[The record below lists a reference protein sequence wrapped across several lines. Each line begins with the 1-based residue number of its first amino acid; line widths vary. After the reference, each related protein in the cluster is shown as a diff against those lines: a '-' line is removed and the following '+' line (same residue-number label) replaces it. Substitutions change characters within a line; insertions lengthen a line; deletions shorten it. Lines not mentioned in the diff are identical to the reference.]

1 MHQGDKMD
9 RRTLLKRIAL
19 AAGAAYWSGETLAV
33 QLAKSAAS
41 RSDDGARPQAFPA
54 AHKATLAALCELIIP
69 KTDTPG
75 AIEAGVPAFV
85 ADMYAHWMVAAERKT
100 LGDGLAQLESA
111 AKAAHGRAFAACSPA
126 EQGALLAP
134 ARKAAGAYQSPSH
147 SFDGRLAEP
156 AAPFFFKMRD
166 LVTLG
171 YFTSEAGINGELAYV
186 AVPGRWDGDVD
197 TKTWNKQIQ
206 I

>member
-1 MHQGDKMD
+1 MD

-19 AAGAAYWSGETLAV
+19 AAGAATWSGETLAI
-33 QLAKSAAS
+33 QLSKAANS
-41 RSDDGARPQAFPA
+41 RPDDGGKPQAFPP

-85 ADMYAHWMVAAERKT
+85 ADMYAHWMVPAERKT
-100 LGDGLAQLESA
+100 VVDGLAQLDGA
-111 AKAAHGRAFAACSPA
+111 AKAAHGRGFAACTPA
-126 EQGALLAP
+126 EQAALFAP
-134 ARKAAGAYQSPSH
+134 ARKAAGSYQQRSH
-147 SFDGRLAEP
+147 GLDGRLADP

-171 YFTSEAGINGELAYV
+171 YFTSEAGVNGELAYV
-186 AVPGRWDGDVD
+186 PVPGRWEGDVD
-197 TKTWNKQIQ
+197 TKTWNRQIQ

>member
-1 MHQGDKMD
+1 MD

-41 RSDDGARPQAFPA
+41 RPIDDGKPQAFPA
-54 AHKATLAALCELIIP
+54 AHKESLAALCELIIP

-75 AIEAGVPAFV
+75 AIDAGVPAFV
-85 ADMYAHWMVAAERKT
+85 ADMYAHWMVPGERK
-100 LGDGLAQLESA
+100 LVLEGLAQLDSA
-111 AKAAHGRAFAACSPA
+111 ARGAHGRGFAACTPA
-126 EQGALLAP
+126 EQAALLAP
-134 ARKAAGAYQSPSH
+134 ARKEAASYQQRSH
-147 SFDGRLAEP
+147 GLDGRLADP

-171 YFTSEAGINGELAYV
+171 YFTSEPGVNGELAYV
-186 AVPGRWDGDVD
+186 PVPGRWDGDVD
-197 TKTWNKQIQ
+197 TKTWNRQIQ

>member
-1 MHQGDKMD
+1 MD

-19 AAGAAYWSGETLAV
+19 AAGAATWSGETLAI
-33 QLAKSAAS
+33 QLAKAAGS
-41 RSDDGARPQAFPA
+41 RPGDGAKPEAFPV

-85 ADMYAHWMVAAERKT
+85 ADMYAHWMVPAERK
-100 LGDGLAQLESA
+100 LVLDGLVQLEGA
-111 AKAAHGRAFAACSPA
+111 AKAGHGRGFAACTPA
-126 EQGALLAP
+126 EQAALLAP
-134 ARKAAGAYQSPSH
+134 ARKAAGSYQQRSH
-147 SFDGRLAEP
+147 GIDGRLADP
-156 AAPFFFKMRD
+156 TAPFFFKMRD

-171 YFTSEAGINGELAYV
+171 YFTSEAGVNGELAYV
-186 AVPGRWDGDVD
+186 PVPGRWEGDVD
-197 TKTWNKQIQ
+197 TKTWNRQIQ

>member
-1 MHQGDKMD
+1 MD
-9 RRTLLKRIAL
+9 RRTLLKRIA
-19 AAGAAYWSGETLAV
+19 AVAGAAYWSGETIAMELA
-33 QLAKSAAS
+33 QAAAGRDGSAVPA
-41 RSDDGARPQAFPA
+41 PEAFPA
-54 AHKATLAALCELIIP
+54 TQRATLTALCQLIIP

-85 ADMYAHWMVAAERKT
+85 EDMYAHWMVAPERNIV
-100 LGDGLAQLESA
+100 LAGLAGLDA
-111 AKAAHGRAFAACSPA
+111 AAGKAHGRGFAACST
-126 EQGALLAP
+126 EQQTALFGASRA
-134 ARKAAGAYQSPSH
+134 AAAGYQSRG
-147 SFDGRLAEP
+147 FGGRMVDP

-171 YFTSEAGINGELAYV
+171 YFTSEVGVNAELAYV
-186 AVPGRWDGDVD
+186 PVPGRWDGDVS

>member
-1 MHQGDKMD
+1 MD

-19 AAGAAYWSGETLAV
+19 AAGAAAWTGETLAV
-33 QLAKSAAS
+33 QLARSAAS
-41 RSDDGARPQAFPA
+41 RPDDGGKPEPFPA

-85 ADMYAHWMVAAERKT
+85 ADMYAHWMVPAERKT
-100 LGDGLAQLESA
+100 VVDGLAQLESA
-111 AKAAHGRAFAACSPA
+111 AKSEHGRAYAACNPA
-126 EQGALLAP
+126 QQAALLAP
-134 ARKAAGAYQSPSH
+134 ARKAAGTYQSH
-147 SFDGRLAEP
+147 GFDGRVSDP

-166 LVTLG
+166 LVTIG
-171 YFTSEAGINGELAYV
+171 YFTSEAGINAELAYV
-186 AVPGRWDGDVD
+186 AVPGRWDGDVS

>member
-1 MHQGDKMD
+1 MD

-19 AAGAAYWSGETLAV
+19 AAGAAVWSGETLAV
-33 QLAKSAAS
+33 QLAKAAS
-41 RSDDGARPQAFPA
+41 SRPDDGGKPEPFPA
-54 AHKATLAALCELIIP
+54 AHKETLAALCELIIP

-85 ADMYAHWMVAAERKT
+85 ADMYAHWMSPGERKLVT
-100 LGDGLAQLESA
+100 DGLTQLDSA
-111 AKAAHGRAFAACSPA
+111 AKAAHGRGFAACNAA
-126 EQGALLAP
+126 EQAALLAP
-134 ARKAAGAYQSPSH
+134 ARKEAGSYQQHSH
-147 SFDGRLAEP
+147 GLDGRLADP

-171 YFTSEAGINGELAYV
+171 YFTSEAGVNGELAYV
-186 AVPGRWDGDVD
+186 PVPGRWDGDVD
-197 TKTWNKQIQ
+197 TKTWNRQIQ

>member
-1 MHQGDKMD
+1 MNQGDKMD

-19 AAGAAYWSGETLAV
+19 AAGAVAWSGETLAV
-33 QLAKSAAS
+33 QMAKAAGS
-41 RSDDGARPQAFPA
+41 RPDDGGKPEAFPA
-54 AHKATLAALCELIIP
+54 EHKAALAALCELIMP

-85 ADMYAHWMVAAERKT
+85 ADMYAHWMVPAERKT
-100 LGDGLAQLESA
+100 VIDGLASLENV
-111 AKAAHGRAFAACSPA
+111 AKAEHGRAFAALNPA
-126 EQGALLAP
+126 QQAALLAP
-134 ARKAAGAYQSPSH
+134 ARKATAGYHPK
-147 SFDGRLAEP
+147 SFGLDGRVTDP

-166 LVTLG
+166 LVTIG
-171 YFTSEAGINGELAYV
+171 YFTSEAGVNGELAYV
-186 AVPGRWDGDVD
+186 PVPGRWEGDVD